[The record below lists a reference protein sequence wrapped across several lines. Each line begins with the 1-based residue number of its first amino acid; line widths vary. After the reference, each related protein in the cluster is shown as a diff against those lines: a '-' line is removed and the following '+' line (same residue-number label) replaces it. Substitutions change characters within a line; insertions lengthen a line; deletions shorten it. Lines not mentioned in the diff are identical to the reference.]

1 MNMDRPELIVR
12 SAQTLF
18 AQFGLKKVTTDDIA
32 REAHVSK
39 ATVYKHFKNKSDIFD
54 RVVEDEAGALHY
66 AMERA
71 VLEQPDT
78 IGKLRAHLTIRL
90 DQVRRFVNFYRVTQN
105 SWADYWPHIAR
116 IRKDFLRKEQELVAG
131 VLDAGVLSGE
141 IEIRDTRKAALVL
154 ILALASAEYQWSL
167 EENHFDLPEL
177 IDMMLEMVIEGIR
190 KR

>member
-1 MNMDRPELIVR
+1 MDRPELIVR

-18 AQFGLKKVTTDDIA
+18 SQFGLKKVTTDDIA

-54 RVVEDEAGALHY
+54 RVIEDEAGALHN
-66 AMERA
+66 AIERA
-71 VLEQPDT
+71 VLDQPDT

-116 IRKDFLRKEQELVAG
+116 IRKDFLRKEQDLVAG

-141 IEIRDTRKAALVL
+141 IQVRDTRKAALVL

-167 EENHFDLPEL
+167 EENHFDLTEL
-177 IDMMLEMVIEGIR
+177 IDMMLEMIIEGIR